1 MIEILNTTTRRKPKK
16 SMDTSDKR
24 RTLLRDINISKW
36 KILNYDEILINNNNY
51 NIDSKKKKKK
61 IRRKSNNNK

>member
-1 MIEILNTTTRRKPKK
+1 
-16 SMDTSDKR
+16 MDTSDKR

-36 KILNYDEILINNNNY
+36 KILNYDEILINNNK
-51 NIDSKKKKKK
+51 IIILIARKRKKK